1 MTGLPFTIPVGLATL
16 ALLIAILRP
25 RESQRDRLLRM
36 AQRLHDRKLGR
47 WL

>member
-16 ALLIAILRP
+16 AILITTLRP

-36 AQRLHDRKLGR
+36 AQRLHDARLGR